1 MKRVKATK
9 ESMISGIKIPELGRV
24 AAPGEIFDVSDMRFV
39 TLSGRNM
46 YHKVF
51 VTLVED
57 LNKVE
62 DIKEEEVVEPK
73 RKSSRKKNG

>member
-9 ESMISGIKIPELGRV
+9 ESMISGIKIQELGRV

-62 DIKEEEVVEPK
+62 DIKEEAVEPK

>member
-9 ESMISGIKIPELGRV
+9 ESMISGIKIQELGRV

>member
-9 ESMISGIKIPELGRV
+9 ESMISGIKIQELGRV

-57 LNKVE
+57 LNRVE
-62 DIKEEEVVEPK
+62 DIKEEVVEPK
-73 RKSSRKKNG
+73 RKLSRKKNG

>member
-9 ESMISGIKIPELGRV
+9 ESMISGIKIQELGRV

-62 DIKEEEVVEPK
+62 DIKEEVVEPK
-73 RKSSRKKNG
+73 RKLSRKKNG